1 MGKMEKAMISA
12 EDIALIIDSILYGD
26 DEGFED
32 ALDIGFD
39 GYICGCG
46 MYIECGKEVIFQ
58 HKLPQKL
65 CDSVAE
71 LIYEC
76 DMTPMYEHSKSF
88 FTDKRCRSFEGFM
101 KLKRRF
107 ENQGKNLSP
116 DVSDDN
122 FAFDKLLAW
131 YDEKRNMNRSCTQV
145 SSYTFIRC
153 LCHRR

>member
-1 MGKMEKAMISA
+1 MFLNDFVWFKFSSISFV
-12 EDIALIIDSILYGD
+12 ET
-26 DEGFED
+26 
-32 ALDIGFD
+32 
-39 GYICGCG
+39 
-46 MYIECGKEVIFQ
+46 YIECGKEVIFQ

>member
-1 MGKMEKAMISA
+1 
-12 EDIALIIDSILYGD
+12 
-26 DEGFED
+26 
-32 ALDIGFD
+32 
-39 GYICGCG
+39 
-46 MYIECGKEVIFQ
+46 
-58 HKLPQKL
+58 
-65 CDSVAE
+65 
-71 LIYEC
+71 
-76 DMTPMYEHSKSF
+76 MTPMYEHSKSF